1 MIYEF
6 TRATIKHN
14 FPRAVLMTCWER
26 YFIMAA
32 APRTDRGTEAVG
44 TKNKML
50 SSNWRKFGGWWVTET
65 REVTGNASR
74 RLQLVTHTARRLQIQ
89 MWGRS
94 WGLHGSSLKAKVR
107 KRQWNR
113 DVWWGL
119 LHARQDKTMSRSTHI
134 LGIIGLWI
142 ILIKCVFL
150 EYQI

>member
-14 FPRAVLMTCWER
+14 FPRAVLMTWWER

-74 RLQLVTHTARRLQIQ
+74 RLQLVTHGFVFRYKCEEEVEGCMEAASRR
-89 MWGRS
+89 
-94 WGLHGSSLKAKVR
+94 K
-107 KRQWNR
+107 
-113 DVWWGL
+113 
-119 LHARQDKTMSRSTHI
+119 
-134 LGIIGLWI
+134 
-142 ILIKCVFL
+142 
-150 EYQI
+150 